1 MITKIF
7 DTISKAIE
15 KLRPSFALF
24 FVTLLIL
31 HFSINLYQNEFTE
44 IMDNL
49 SVNLFGNAKVLG
61 LIDVITFNF
70 FFFFLLLSIL
80 TFRLCFDS
88 CNDENDM
95 YHQPDY
101 YYTLR
106 KAYRETRGVC
116 KISFIIFYFVHILLN
131 YKLYITDFLLTLLSF
146 FTSFH
151 FSGIA
156 YTLII
161 CLLSIFFSKLHDKLS
176 NPL

>member
-49 SVNLFGNAKVLG
+49 SVNLFGNAKVLE
-61 LIDVITFNF
+61 LIDVIAFNCF
-70 FFFFLLLSIL
+70 FFFSLLSIL
-80 TFRLCFDS
+80 TYRLCFDS
-88 CNDENDM
+88 YNDEN
-95 YHQPDY
+95 QPDY

-106 KAYRETRGVC
+106 KAYHETRGVC

-161 CLLSIFFSKLHDKLS
+161 CLLSIFFRKLHDKLS

>member
-24 FVTLLIL
+24 FVSLLIL

-49 SVNLFGNAKVLG
+49 SVNLFGNAKVLE
-61 LIDVITFNF
+61 LIDVIAFNCF
-70 FFFFLLLSIL
+70 FFFSLLSIL
-80 TFRLCFDS
+80 TYRLCFDS
-88 CNDENDM
+88 YNDEN
-95 YHQPDY
+95 QPDY

-106 KAYRETRGVC
+106 NAYRETRGVC

-151 FSGIA
+151 FSGIK
-156 YTLII
+156 YTVMI
-161 CLLSIFFSKLHDKLS
+161 CILSSFIRKLHDKLS